1 MSLTC
6 CIRYQIDPFQRAA
19 FETYARQWLSIIPD
33 CGGRLLG
40 YFLPLEGTNN
50 IALAMI
56 GFDSLAAYETYRVRL
71 RADRSALANFRFA
84 QENRFILEETRTF
97 LEPVVAR

>member
-1 MSLTC
+1 
-6 CIRYQIDPFQRAA
+6 
-19 FETYARQWLSIIPD
+19 
-33 CGGRLLG
+33 
-40 YFLPLEGTNN
+40 
-50 IALAMI
+50 MI

-71 RADRSALANFRFA
+71 RADREALANFRFA